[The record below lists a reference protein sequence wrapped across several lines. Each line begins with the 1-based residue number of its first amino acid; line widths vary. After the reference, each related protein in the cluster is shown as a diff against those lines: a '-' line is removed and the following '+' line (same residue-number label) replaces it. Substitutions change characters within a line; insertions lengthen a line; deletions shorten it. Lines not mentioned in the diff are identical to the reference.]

1 MNIGDIVFD
10 VETKRSFDE
19 VGGRDKLDKL
29 GISVVGA
36 YVYGEN
42 KYLAFEEHQ
51 IPEFAALLEKA
62 NVVIGFNI
70 KYFDLA
76 VLQPYVSWNLKNIT
90 ALDLMDDVERGVGF
104 RVSLDN
110 LSSTTLGAQKS
121 GDGLQ
126 ALRWYKEGKI
136 EEIKK
141 YCLKDVE
148 LTKNLYEFGVKNG
161 HVLFFS
167 RDIAGKSSIPV
178 SWGRAEIQNVRKVLQ
193 DAFQNRRTAKIEY
206 LTKTASVADAPLR
219 NVRLVD
225 IHKLSDDSFLGYCH
239 LRKEKRIFKID
250 RVLNAQQTDTGY
262 KITED
267 VQFNLF

>member
-1 MNIGDIVFD
+1 MNTGDIVFD
-10 VETKRSFDE
+10 VETKRSFEE
-19 VGGRDKLDKL
+19 VGGRDRLDQM

-36 YVYGEN
+36 YFYGEN
-42 KYLAFEEHQ
+42 KYRAFEEHE

-76 VLQPYVSWNLKNIT
+76 VLQPYVPWSLKKIT

-110 LSSTTLGAQKS
+110 LASTTLGAQKS

-148 LTKNLYEFGVKNG
+148 LTKSLYEFGVKNG

-167 RDIAGKSSIPV
+167 RDIAGRASIPV
-178 SWGRAEIQNVRKVLQ
+178 TWGKSEIPNVRKVLQ
-193 DAFQNRRTAKIEY
+193 SALQNRTTVQIEY
-206 LTKTASVADAPLR
+206 LTKTPSVADAPLR

-225 IHKLSDDSFLGYCH
+225 IHKLSDDSFEGYCH

-250 RVLNAQQTDTGY
+250 RVLSARPTDAGY
-262 KITED
+262 KIIED